1 MGAVEAK
8 KEKAAIKK
16 EIIAAEPPALQIAQA
31 QATQAVA
38 MKKAGGV
45 ESTSQMAPNGMN
57 IHVHIHGLNGGS
69 TAAPAAAAPAVVQ
82 NVVPTAAKAAAAK
95 SIAADQAKTAE
106 AAKLEAVKQEGKAA
120 KKLTTANS
128 PVDKAIATKELA
140 IAKAESKSEDNK
152 IKVAEKN

>member
-1 MGAVEAK
+1 MG
-8 KEKAAIKK
+8 
-16 EIIAAEPPALQIAQA
+16 
-31 QATQAVA
+31 
-38 MKKAGGV
+38 KKAGGV

-69 TAAPAAAAPAVVQ
+69 TAAPAAAAPPVVQ
-82 NVVPTAAKAAAAK
+82 NVVPTAAKAVIKKEDKKIAKDAAAK

-152 IKVAEKN
+152 IKVAEKNCSEGSTKEASRPTGKGNLEAK

>member
-1 MGAVEAK
+1 MGEDKKIAK
-8 KEKAAIKK
+8 D
-16 EIIAAEPPALQIAQA
+16 
-31 QATQAVA
+31 
-38 MKKAGGV
+38 
-45 ESTSQMAPNGMN
+45 
-57 IHVHIHGLNGGS
+57 
-69 TAAPAAAAPAVVQ
+69 
-82 NVVPTAAKAAAAK
+82 AAAK

-152 IKVAEKN
+152 IKVAEKKEKAQIPIPQTIVPSEAARQKERQEVKAKVAKEVAKEKNSLKKDMAAAKAENAEGKTMRRRQTKKRKRPRT